1 MKNLELLRRLF
12 LALWFIATVVPSVDT
27 ESCNSLCIH
36 PHTCQTDS
44 GKCKC
49 VVGWTGP
56 DAFYI
61 DGNHVLADYCND
73 PCHYTSVVK
82 NSTCAAD
89 AHPTTTTTT
98 TVSPTTTSNTT
109 KTSATPPET
118 TATTTTPLT
127 TTTTTTTRSPANI
140 LAKLCEQIGMAQSL
154 LNKLKEIISTDPS
167 TMPDKF

>member
-1 MKNLELLRRLF
+1 MKNLELLGRLF
-12 LALWFIATVVPSVDT
+12 LALWFIATVVPSVDA
-27 ESCNSLCIH
+27 ENCNSLCVH
-36 PHTCQTDS
+36 PHMCQTVS

-61 DGNHVLADYCND
+61 EGNHVLADYCNKS
-73 PCHYTSVVK
+73 CHYTSVVK
-82 NSTCAAD
+82 NSKCAAY
-89 AHPTTTTTT
+89 AQPTTTTTT
-98 TVSPTTTSNTT
+98 TASPPTASNTT

-127 TTTTTTTRSPANI
+127 TTTTTTTRSQTNI
-140 LAKLCEQIGMAQSL
+140 LAKLCERIDMAQSL
-154 LNKLKEIISTDPS
+154 LNKLKKIISTDPS